1 MKKITL
7 SLLVFSAAVAHAQLP
22 VSQVAGKKKA
32 LIEEFTGI
40 HCGYCPD
47 GHKIS
52 DQITSGNPT
61 KVFSVNVHAGSYAT
75 PSTGE
80 KDFRTTDGTA
90 ILAIPGMLVSGFP
103 AGDVNRAPCT
113 SPQQSGGLAMS
124 RGSWNS
130 AVSTILNQNA
140 YVNIAGEASLNTTTR
155 VLTVNI
161 EAYYTAAGPAANYL
175 TVMVKQ
181 DNILGTQSGGSTYY
195 PAMMVGSQYKH
206 NHALRDVITTGST
219 GEVMGSTA
227 MGYKYTK
234 TLTYT
239 VPATVGNI
247 TVALADLD
255 IVAFVS
261 EAGGKN
267 IINVCKVPISTGSTS
282 TNDMSA
288 IFNNV
293 SVYPNP
299 ATSNATVDFNI
310 SEANNVSVVVSNL
323 VGQTVMTE
331 NLGQLN
337 AGQHNYSLDV
347 AGLNSGM
354 YLITITAGESKITKQ
369 VNVSK

>member
-7 SLLVFSAAVAHAQLP
+7 SLFVLSAVVAQAQLP
-22 VSQVAGKKKA
+22 VSQTAGKKNA

-52 DQITSGNPT
+52 DQITSGDPT
-61 KVFSVNVHAGSYAT
+61 HVFSVNVHAGSYAA
-75 PSTGE
+75 PSSGE
-80 KDFRTTDGTA
+80 IDMRTTDGTA

-124 RGSWNS
+124 RGSWS
-130 AVSTILNQNA
+130 AAVNTIKNQNA
-140 YVNIAGEASLNTTTR
+140 YVNIAGAATLNTSTR

-161 EAYYTAAGPAANYL
+161 EAYYTAAGPSANYL
-175 TVMVKQ
+175 TVMLKQ
-181 DNILGTQSGGSTYY
+181 DAILGTQSGGSTYY

-206 NHALRDVITTGST
+206 NHALRDVLTTGST

-227 MGYKYTK
+227 MGYKFTK
-234 TLTYT
+234 TITYT
-239 VPATVGNI
+239 VPATIGN
-247 TVALADLD
+247 VAVTLANLD

-261 EAGGKN
+261 ETGGKN
-267 IINVCKVPISTGSTS
+267 IINVCKVPITTGTTS
-282 TNDMSA
+282 TNEISD
-288 IFNNV
+288 IVNNV
-293 SVYPNP
+293 SVFPNP

-310 SEANNVSVVVSNL
+310 SEANNVSVAVSNM
-323 VGQTVMTE
+323 VGQTVLTE

-337 AGQHNYSLDV
+337 AGQHNYLLDV
-347 AGLNSGM
+347 ANLNSGL
-354 YLITITAGESKITKQ
+354 YLLTITAGESKITKQ
-369 VNVSK
+369 VSVGK